1 MIKYDPSLMT
11 IELVRIKS
19 LSLALGGSITIID
32 EEKSDDTKEVTKR
45 VESGIAPTRAFI
57 QKHKKTTKYLIP
69 VWTAIVRY
77 DNKICALE
85 RHPLGTFGDV
95 ETEGLDGTMRVW
107 EPDSQLNLD
116 RYIHPLVNKPGKE
129 WFFDG
134 RYIYSFT
141 NDNIDSIVRQAPY
154 LSQSGNFR
162 KINVMSIDTQKVMY
176 ADELQPVERTCV
188 AYVSS
193 TGEYSITPP
202 IWKNLDSVGGTKI
215 TEDESVKMGFN
226 FDSLNEYM
234 AVNLNFALNAG
245 KQIGEMFGYDRI
257 EPLQLP
263 RLMLDLHTINLPNIP
278 KQIKSTYDIGM
289 SFSNTFAWLLGL
301 LREADTLESYIMMR
315 SIMKYLT
322 QKGIYRANTFKEANI
337 FVDSKSLN
345 DVQLKDMDEL
355 LESSDYTK
363 LKLINIIQQAKL
375 AGKRS
380 ANTNYVS
387 GLVVGD

>member
-45 VESGIAPTRAFI
+45 IESPIAPTRAFI
-57 QKHKKTTKYLIP
+57 QKHKKNTKYLIP

-215 TEDESVKMGFN
+215 TEDESTKMGFN

-263 RLMLDLHTINLPNIP
+263 RLMIDLHTVNLPNIP

-363 LKLINIIQQAKL
+363 LKLIDIIQQAKL

>member
-32 EEKSDDTKEVTKR
+32 EEKSSDTKEVTKR
-45 VESGIAPTRAFI
+45 IESPIAPTRAFI

-85 RHPLGTFGDV
+85 RHPLGTFGDI

-263 RLMLDLHTINLPNIP
+263 RLMIDLHTVNLPNIP

-337 FVDSKSLN
+337 FVESKSLN

-363 LKLINIIQQAKL
+363 LKLMDIIQQAKS